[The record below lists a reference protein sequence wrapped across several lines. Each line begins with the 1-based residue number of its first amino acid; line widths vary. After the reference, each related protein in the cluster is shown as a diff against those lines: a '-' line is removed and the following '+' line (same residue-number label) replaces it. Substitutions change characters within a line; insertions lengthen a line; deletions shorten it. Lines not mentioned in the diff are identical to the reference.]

1 MTRTLRTAITLRMP
15 PELAAALNAGYH
27 RAALAGYTSSQR
39 SYNAWLADQVAAL
52 ARRPYALAEIE
63 EARDFRASPDEPT
76 TRLPV
81 RLTHLLLEQCRA
93 AWQEQVAGLAAR
105 FYPYATRPPSLNA
118 WLVFQLGA
126 LVNREGGRV
135 GCREGRREG

>member
-52 ARRPYALAEIE
+52 ARRPYARAALA
-63 EARDFRASPDEPT
+63 AASKYGAEPT
-76 TRLPV
+76 ARLAVRLPY
-81 RLTHLLLEQCRA
+81 LLEEQCRA
-93 AWQEQVAGLAAR
+93 AWQEQAAAIEAR
-105 FYPYATRPPSLNA
+105 NAPYATRPPSLNA
-118 WLVFQLGA
+118 WLVLQLGA
-126 LVNREGGRV
+126 LVRAAAQREKDDD
-135 GCREGRREG
+135 